1 LPENGKHADDPAKRK
16 AEAVRLRTEGLS
28 LREIARRLNV
38 SLGTVQRDTAADTPP
53 NTSSVSGVSDT
64 PAPGKKSSISGKA
77 SETPGK
83 ALASSDLSMRERLK
97 GDLDA
102 RYDKLLSLLDEGMT
116 ATRKVRVERDC
127 SKCGCAHVDYVE
139 VQDFKTARDI
149 AEFFAN
155 QGFGRPGVQEGEAAG
170 ATWTFQNRIVLVS
183 DPDEDIDWEDE
194 KIGRRS
200 PVVAED
206 GEQPAA

>member
-1 LPENGKHADDPAKRK
+1 MTDPVERRQ
-16 AEAVRLRTEGLS
+16 EALRLRAEGLS
-28 LREIARRLNV
+28 LREIARRLKV
-38 SLGTVQRDTAADTPP
+38 SLVQIQRDLKDGTPP
-53 NTSSVSGVSDT
+53 GTDVAVPPGTPPVSDT
-64 PAPGKKSSISGKA
+64 PLPGKKSPISGKA

-83 ALASSDLSMRERLK
+83 ALASSDLSMRDRLK

-155 QGFGRPGVQEGEAAG
+155 QGFGRPGVSEGEG
-170 ATWTFQNRIVLVS
+170 VGEQWTFQNRIVLVA
-183 DPDEDIDWEDE
+183 DPDEPIDWDDAEV
-194 KIGRRS
+194 GRRT
-200 PVVAED
+200 PV
-206 GEQPAA
+206 AADDPSE

>member
-1 LPENGKHADDPAKRK
+1 MSENGKHADDPVKRK

-38 SLGTVQRDTAADTPP
+38 SLGMVQRDTAADTPP
-53 NTSSVSGVSDT
+53 DTSSVSGVSDT
-64 PAPGKKSSISGKA
+64 AAPGKKSRISGKA

-83 ALASSDLSMRERLK
+83 TLASSDLSMRERLK

-170 ATWTFQNRIVLVS
+170 AVWSFENRVVLVG
-183 DPDEDIDWEDE
+183 DPNEEIDWEDPSV
-194 KIGRRS
+194 GRRS
-200 PVVAED
+200 PV
-206 GEQPAA
+206 AADPSE

>member
-1 LPENGKHADDPAKRK
+1 
-16 AEAVRLRTEGLS
+16 

-53 NTSSVSGVSDT
+53 DTPSVSALSDT
-64 PAPGKKSSISGKA
+64 PLPGKESPISGKA

-83 ALASSDLSMRERLK
+83 TLASSDLSMRERLK

-155 QGFGRPGVQEGEAAG
+155 QGFGRPGVQEGEASG
-170 ATWTFQNRIVLVS
+170 QSFVFENRVVLTA
-183 DPDEDIDWEDE
+183 DEEIDWNDPLV
-194 KIGRRS
+194 GRS
-200 PVVAED
+200 PVADPSE
-206 GEQPAA
+206 